1 MNGVFGV
8 YNGNESQIKH
18 IENFGKQGSAVLYK
32 NESLGCAVQL
42 FCPAGRPQKA
52 KVFNNVAGRYDVILF
67 GDVFI
72 GDEEITEPL
81 SLIGGGS
88 PDMNGEFVIIV
99 VDNKEKKMLLS
110 IDQICASPV
119 YYAEHAGSFVFSSF
133 MPQVHRLSGESKCI
147 YGKAVHDFLAYGYCM
162 GEDTFFKDIKRVLP
176 GHTVHF
182 DGRAKAQKYKI
193 EKEDYTEN
201 ISQLQDEVMDSLI
214 KAIGRR
220 IYSQDAVIAMSG
232 GLDSRFMFGILNKY
246 FSESVHLHPVMW
258 SQNNS
263 DEAFIAEQVC
273 KTAGKKLEVIEL
285 EAKDFITGY
294 DECCDI
300 HGGNDLLFQSFLP
313 GIGRKLKE
321 KAGMVFTG
329 FAMDLS
335 LGGTFTDAGI
345 IAEKVLTP
353 EFVEGKRGVIKAKIF
368 SNEDFAQGLLADMD
382 FTGYKNSLYDELGR
396 NTFDEMGRR
405 FHDFA
410 FSNRVYNLVINRD
423 VVPRQDIEY
432 AYPSIDLEF
441 INATNKIHPQDKASH
456 GFYRDLFIKEFPELS
471 AINYFNT
478 GLPLTAPREYWQESK
493 RIEAEREALYNRI
506 FADGNTDIVYK
517 HYYSNYNQW
526 LISDDVWRRDISAII
541 NSDASLIYKLLNKE
555 YVRKLY
561 NGHLGGQ
568 NNRSKIIAVCTLEK
582 IMRYYGI
589 ENIE

>member
-1 MNGVFGV
+1 MNGIIGV
-8 YNGNESQIKH
+8 YNGNESQIKY
-18 IENFGKQGSAVLYK
+18 IENFGGEGKNELYK
-32 NESLGCAVQL
+32 NESLGCAVKL
-42 FCPAGRPQKA
+42 FCPDSRPQKA
-52 KVFNNVAGRYDVILF
+52 KVFYNVAQRYDVILF
-67 GDVFI
+67 GDVYI

-81 SLIGGGS
+81 SFIGGGS
-88 PDMNGEFVIIV
+88 PDMNGEFIIII
-99 VDNKEKKMLLS
+99 VDNKEKKILLAT
-110 IDQICASPV
+110 DQICASPV
-119 YYAEHAGSFVFSSF
+119 YYAEQAGVFIFSSF
-133 MPQVHRLSGESKCI
+133 MPQVHKLSGESRTI
-147 YGKAVHDFLAYGYCM
+147 YGKAVHDFLSYGYCI
-162 GEDTFFKDIKRVLP
+162 GEETFFKDIKRVLP
-176 GHTVHF
+176 GHNMHF

-193 EKEDYTEN
+193 EKEEYTEN
-201 ISQLQDEVMDSLI
+201 ISQLQDEVMDSII

-220 IYSQDAVIAMSG
+220 IYSEDAIISMSG

-246 FSESVHLHPVMW
+246 FSESVNLHPVMW
-258 SQNNS
+258 SQRNS

-273 KTAGKKLEVIEL
+273 KSAGKRLDVIEL

-313 GIGRKLKE
+313 KIGRQLKQ

-335 LGGTFTDAGI
+335 LGGTFTDSDI
-345 IAEKVLTP
+345 IDEKVLTP

-368 SNEDFAQGLLADMD
+368 SSEDFAQGLLPDMKFD
-382 FTGYKNSLYDELGR
+382 MYKNSLYDELNR
-396 NTFDEMGRR
+396 NSFDEMGRR

-441 INATNKIHPQDKASH
+441 INTTNKIRPQDKASH

-471 AINYFNT
+471 KINYFNT

-493 RIEAEREALYNRI
+493 RIEAEREALYNKL
-506 FADGNTDIVYK
+506 FTDGNTDIVYK

-526 LISDDVWRRDISAII
+526 IISDDVWRRDISETI
-541 NSDASLIYKLLNKE
+541 NSDSSLIYKLLKKE
-555 YVRKLY
+555 YIRKLY
-561 NGHLGGQ
+561 QGHLNGQ

-582 IMRYYGI
+582 IMRYYKI